1 MVLCVAGEVFWG
13 RILLG
18 LSASRWLRS
27 VALPC
32 AACAALAFL
41 PGRLAQV
48 LLEPVAAGVRFLVVG
63 GLVAGLTL
71 AGGVVVL
78 DRRERDGLWR
88 QVKRCWARVP
98 GR

>member
-1 MVLCVAGEVFWG
+1 MYQVAKPPPNTPV
-13 RILLG
+13 
-18 LSASRWLRS
+18 
-27 VALPC
+27 